1 MKTIITT
8 LLLATSHFIMA
19 YEKPVTNDPIKLRT
33 QVVALK
39 NNKIIIG
46 VENLKKNVVELIF
59 RDDTTEILFYK
70 KFAKSEESVVQR
82 LDLSELEDGNYT
94 LNIYAGK
101 ENIRKSVKIS
111 TKSPSRIA
119 LVE

>member
-1 MKTIITT
+1 MKIIITT
-8 LLLATSHFIMA
+8 LFLAISHFMMA
-19 YEKPVTNDPIKLRT
+19 YEKPPTNDPIKLRT

-70 KFAKSEESVVQR
+70 KFAKTEQSVVQR
-82 LDLSELEDGNYT
+82 LDLSELEEGDYSLT
-94 LNIYAGK
+94 IYAGK
-101 ENIRKSVKIS
+101 EKFKKSVKIS
-111 TKSPSRIA
+111 AKNPSRIA